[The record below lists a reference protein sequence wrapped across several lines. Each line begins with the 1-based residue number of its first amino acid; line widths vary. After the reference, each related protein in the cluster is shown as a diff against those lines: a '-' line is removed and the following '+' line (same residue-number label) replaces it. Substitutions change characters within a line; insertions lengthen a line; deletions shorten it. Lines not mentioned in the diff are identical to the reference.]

1 VTGTSASSDVRN
13 EESVAGPGA
22 SPRPH
27 ETTPRALVTTFQD
40 QLRRGDLG
48 LLPVIVGLIVIWTVF
63 QTQNDRFLSPGN
75 LTNLTLQIAAVGT
88 IAVGLFLVLIVAE
101 IDLSVGIVSGLCG
114 GIMAV
119 LSVNYHFNAALAI
132 LGALMAGALI
142 GTFHG
147 LIITRIGVPSFVVT
161 LAGFIGWQGA
171 LLLVLGNAG
180 TINLPPSGITA
191 LTGTFLPRAVGWVF
205 AVLIVGTYTA
215 TRVTERR
222 HRLRAGLS
230 SSSTLAIGLTTSLLG
245 LALGA
250 TVLVLNSD
258 RGIPLSLLIFAGFVV
273 VTELVTKRTGYGR
286 YAMAVGGNTEAARRA
301 GIPVDRIRVSVMIFS
316 STMAAAG
323 GVLFASRLLSV
334 SQSSGSGDV
343 LLNAIAAVV
352 IGGTSLFGGRGT
364 AYSALLGMLVVGSI
378 SNGMDLLSLNSAVK
392 FLITGGVLLLAVG
405 VDALARRAAREA

>member
-1 VTGTSASSDVRN
+1 VTRAPAPAGVVEQDAPASQPASAPPDAGRFVGSLVDRVR
-13 EESVAGPGA
+13 
-22 SPRPH
+22 H
-27 ETTPRALVTTFQD
+27 
-40 QLRRGDLG
+40 GDLG
-48 LLPVIVGLIVIWTVF
+48 LLPVIIGLVLIWTIF

-88 IAVGLFLVLIVAE
+88 IAVGLFLVLVVAE

-119 LSVNYHFNAALAI
+119 LNVTYHLNAALAI
-132 LGALMAGALI
+132 LAALVAGALV

-171 LLLVLGNAG
+171 LLLVLGSAG

-191 LTGTFLPRAVGWVF
+191 LTGTFFPGAVGWVL
-205 AVLIVGTYTA
+205 AVLVLGTYVA
-215 TRVTERR
+215 ARVNTRRQ
-222 HRLRAGLS
+222 RLAAGLTAPS
-230 SSSTLAIGLTTSLLG
+230 GASIAVIAAMLG
-245 LALGA
+245 IALVA
-250 TVLVLNSD
+250 TVLVLNAD

-273 VTELVTKRTGYGR
+273 LTELVTKRTRYGR
-286 YAMAVGGNTEAARRA
+286 YVLAIGGNAEAARRA
-301 GIPVDRIRVSVMIFS
+301 GIPVERVRLSVMIFS

-323 GVLFASRLLSV
+323 GILFASRLLSV

-343 LLNAIAAVV
+343 LLNAIASVV

-392 FLITGGVLLLAVG
+392 FLITGGVLLVAVC
-405 VDALARRAAREA
+405 VDALARRAARAA